1 MINKSGYFEG
11 RGNKKLFYQ
20 SWLPDSIDVKAYLI
34 AIHGWGTHS
43 DRMNIPAEFF
53 TEKQNYALFSFD
65 LRGHFRNAEIQGHI
79 DSMDH
84 IQKDVVLFMD
94 LVKKEAGSK
103 KIFLMGHAFGGLI
116 SLIYAI
122 NHPGLQGVIVSS
134 PQLGLKIKLMA
145 SKKMAK
151 KMAGAISKLS
161 PTKSISMKI
170 DQNQLTTDL
179 KILRQ
184 HIADKKK
191 LEVITVKSAAE
202 MENSMKWVMENAI
215 NLLCP
220 VLILQAGN
228 DNIVDKNKT
237 QEFFKNVKSQDK
249 TYREYDGFLHE
260 LWNEKSRAL
269 VYRDMY
275 VWFEKQIQKN

>member
-11 RGNKKLFYQ
+11 RENKKLFYQ
-20 SWLPDSIDVKAYLI
+20 YWLPDSKTVKAYII

-43 DRMNIPAEFF
+43 DRMKIPAEFF
-53 TEKQNYALFSFD
+53 TEKGYAIYTFD
-65 LRGHFRNAEIQGHI
+65 LRGHWRNAEIQGHI

-84 IQKDVVLFMD
+84 IQKDIVLFMD
-94 LVKKEAGSK
+94 LVKKDVNSK
-103 KIFLMGHAFGGLI
+103 EVFLIGHAFGGLI

-122 NHPGLQGVIVSS
+122 NHPGLHGVIVSS
-134 PQLGLKIKLMA
+134 PQLGLAIGKMT
-145 SKKMAK
+145 KKMK
-151 KMAGAISKLS
+151 GAISKLS
-161 PTKSISMKI
+161 PNKTISMII
-170 DQNQLTTDL
+170 DQNQLTSDL

-184 HIADKKK
+184 HIADNKK
-191 LEVITVKSAAE
+191 LELITAKSAAE
-202 MENSMKWVMENAI
+202 MENSMKWAMENATSLI
-215 NLLCP
+215 CP

-237 QEFFKNVKSQDK
+237 REFFKKVKSQDK
-249 TYREYDGFLHE
+249 TYREYEGFLHE

-275 VWFEKQIQKN
+275 VWFEKHIQKK

>member
-1 MINKSGYFEG
+1 MRNKTGYFEG
-11 RGNKKLFYQ
+11 RENKRLFYQ
-20 SWLPDSIDVKAYLI
+20 YWLPELNEVKAYLI

-43 DRMNIPAEFF
+43 DRMKVPAEFF
-53 TEKQNYALFSFD
+53 TEKGYAIFSFD
-65 LRGHFRNAEIQGHI
+65 LRGHYRNAEIQGHI

-94 LVKKEAGSK
+94 LVKSEAEKK
-103 KIFLMGHAFGGLI
+103 KIFLIGHSFGGLI

-122 NHPGLQGVIVSS
+122 NHPGLEGVIVSS
-134 PQLGLKIKLMA
+134 PQLGLVIKLST
-145 SKKMAK
+145 SKRI
-151 KMAGAISKLS
+151 AGAISKIS
-161 PTKSISMKI
+161 PTKMISMVI
-170 DQNQLTTDL
+170 DQNQLTSDL
-179 KILRQ
+179 KILRE
-184 HIADKKK
+184 HIADDKK
-191 LEVITVKSAAE
+191 LEVISVKSAAE
-202 MENSMKWVMENAI
+202 IENSMRWALENAA

-220 VLILQAGN
+220 MLILQAGN

-237 QEFFKNVKSQDK
+237 ITFFKDVKSRDK

-275 VWFEKQIQKN
+275 VWLEKHI